1 MGDLTET
8 AKQNLKYIE
17 DIKKYNDVHANDFS
31 QVFFKPNAGNIK
43 SSQVGVYSKDIFGNE
58 QVTPVKTVAGYHTK
72 DSCELNTAIYA
83 NSLINYNSP
92 TNYKPGVNTIK
103 VDGDFANSP
112 NYFLNAVKI
121 TSEPTTNQIVS
132 VEISGYI
139 AAQNPGNYKVSNQ
152 ITIFPK
158 NVLIWVGNNA
168 LKTYRKENAVFRVEN
183 GVTKQN
189 ISTQMVVG
197 EYTPFRIQYSYGMD
211 YTQLD
216 YTKLWVN
223 EDQYP
228 ISVFATNV
236 NENTLY
242 YYSLTPSDQSNYY
255 KCDIYS
261 GSDLQKY
268 KTDTKQQVKIVWQKD
283 ILEET
288 AFIFLDMIGNLCVYD
303 SNYEK
308 IGQPLFQMQDP
319 NARKTKTARYKL
331 KLYQRNLK
339 PLCIK
344 DNNDVVT
351 PLITIDNLD
360 TVKNEEWEK
369 TPNPMKK
376 TMTNKEEQI
385 GEKRISE
392 DRISESNPLFSENF
406 RYKLCIMRN
415 AQNKKIL
422 ALLASTTDPRQFY
435 TTEPDL
441 KMNKLFYASTYI
453 ENKFLREVPKEL
465 QTPTTTYSTYSNT
478 YPLNSNNYTSTKFS
492 NANTCKKQ
500 CNDSPG
506 CNYFYKTIDSTG
518 TNCLL
523 NNNNSEPATYL
534 PQQPGSKYTS
544 SFLKIK
550 NNVIKTNDAEK
561 QKVYDSAPFVLNGY
575 EDNVH
580 LGFSDYPVE
589 RNVLRESDI
598 PGPSGTSYVVDLRNK
613 VSKNTSVEMKPIS
626 LTNINNP
633 MIAGKLEN
641 GKLENFTVVD
651 DSLTK
656 LSQIDTQLNSY
667 KLYQSQI
674 NPNRVD
680 ISNNITSINKT
691 YLDMSGNKTKYDFT
705 GSIIYALEEDRSL
718 TSALLKDNVTYM
730 EEQNNLYVIT
740 ALTVATLLI
749 TAILVSK

>member
-1 MGDLTET
+1 MARDLTET
-8 AKQNLKYIE
+8 SKQNLKYIE
-17 DIKKYNDVHANDFS
+17 DIKKYNDVHANDFR
-31 QVFFKPNAGNIK
+31 QVFFKPNTKNIK
-43 SSQVGVYSKDIFGNE
+43 SSRVGVYSKDIFGNE
-58 QVTPVKTVAGYHTK
+58 QVNPVKTVAGYHTK
-72 DSCELNTAIYA
+72 GSCELNTAIYA

-92 TNYKPGVNTIK
+92 KNYKRGVNTIK

-112 NYFLNAVKI
+112 NYFLSAVQI
-121 TSEPTTNQIVS
+121 TSEPTANQIVS

-158 NVLIWVGNNA
+158 NILIWVGNNA

-189 ISTQMVVG
+189 ISTKMVVG
-197 EYTPFRIQYSYGMD
+197 EYTPFRIQYSYGMGD
-211 YTQLD
+211 TMLD
-216 YTKLWVN
+216 YKKLWVN

-228 ISVFATNV
+228 ISVFATNA

-283 ILEET
+283 IQEET
-288 AFIFLDMIGNLCVYD
+288 AFILLDMIGNLCAYD

-308 IGQPLFQMQDP
+308 IGQPIFQMQDP
-319 NARKTKTARYKL
+319 NSNNTSAARYKL
-331 KLYQRNLK
+331 ELSKINLQ
-339 PLCIK
+339 PLRIK
-344 DNNDVVT
+344 DNKYGVT
-351 PLITIDNLD
+351 PLITIDDLN

-369 TPNPMKK
+369 TPNPMTK
-376 TMTNKEEQI
+376 TMTNKEEQVDT
-385 GEKRISE
+385 KRISE

-415 AQNKKIL
+415 AQNQKIL
-422 ALLASTTDPRQFY
+422 ALLASTRDPRQFY

-492 NANTCKKQ
+492 NANTCEKQ

-518 TNCLL
+518 ANCLL
-523 NNNNSEPATYL
+523 NNNNSGPATYL

-561 QKVYDSAPFVLNGY
+561 NKVYGSAPFVLNGY

-589 RNVLRESDI
+589 RKVLRESDI
-598 PGPSGTSYVVDLRNK
+598 PGPMGTSYVVDLHNK
-613 VSKNTSVEMKPIS
+613 VSKKTSVEMKPIS

-641 GKLENFTVVD
+641 GKIENFTVVD

-667 KLYQSQI
+667 KLNQS
-674 NPNRVD
+674 
-680 ISNNITSINKT
+680 IS
-691 YLDMSGNKTKYDFT
+691 
-705 GSIIYALEEDRSL
+705 
-718 TSALLKDNVTYM
+718 
-730 EEQNNLYVIT
+730 
-740 ALTVATLLI
+740 
-749 TAILVSK
+749 